1 MKRVALY
8 LRVSTADQH
17 PENQGIDLRQA
28 AAQRG
33 WTVVEEYTD
42 YISGAQAKRPALDR
56 LLNDARRGGC
66 DVVMVAAFDRMA
78 RSVKHLLDV
87 IDELSR
93 AGVEFVSVRE
103 GVDTAG
109 AMGRAISTIMGA
121 IAELE
126 RSLIIERVKCGM
138 RRAKLEG
145 RHIGRKPLVVDA
157 AQIHEDRTV
166 LGYSLQKIA
175 KLHSISKTTVGRIL
189 KAGPQGGSQPPSQAV
204 ETTTAKPAA

>member
-17 PENQGIDLRQA
+17 PENQGIELRQA

-33 WTVVEEYTD
+33 WTVIQEYVD

-56 LLNDARRGGC
+56 LLSDARRAGF

-78 RSVKHLLDV
+78 RSVKHLLEV
-87 IDELSR
+87 IDELNR
-93 AGVEFVSVRE
+93 AGIEFISLRE
-103 GVDTAG
+103 AVDTG
-109 AMGRAISTIMGA
+109 GPMGRAITTILGA

-138 RRAKLEG
+138 RRARLEG
-145 RHIGRKPLVVDA
+145 RHIGRKPLPVDA
-157 AQIHEDRTV
+157 AQIREDRAR

-175 KLHSISKTTVGRIL
+175 TLHNISKSSVGRIL
-189 KAGPQGGSQPPSQAV
+189 KAGPQGCAKLPSQTV
-204 ETTTAKPAA
+204 ETTTSKLTA